1 MHNNAVNDLK
11 WNKHGNF
18 LVTCSKD
25 KLVKLF
31 DIRAMKEFAVFR
43 GHKSDII
50 SNFYHFIF
58 YIFLGVAWNPVIDK
72 LLVTGSL
79 DGSFIFWDVRYLLY
93 KFISLFSKMYR

>member
-11 WNKHGNF
+11 WNKKGNF

-25 KLVKLF
+25 KHVKLF

-50 SNFYHFIF
+50 S
-58 YIFLGVAWNPVIDK
+58 
-72 LLVTGSL
+72 
-79 DGSFIFWDVRYLLY
+79 
-93 KFISLFSKMYR
+93 LFVMIK